1 MKNQIRNSILNINET
16 SGQNTNNSKVK
27 ISVELK
33 TQETIKKWST
43 IINTCSSK
51 KKKIIIIIQIAQQRG
66 YKEEIKV
73 LSSGRT
79 EEDHQ

>member
-33 TQETIKKWST
+33 TQETIKKWGT

-51 KKKIIIIIQIAQQRG
+51 KKIIIIQIAQQRG
-66 YKEEIKV
+66 YKEEIEV

>member
-1 MKNQIRNSILNINET
+1 MEYYNKYMLFQ
-16 SGQNTNNSKVK
+16 
-27 ISVELK
+27 
-33 TQETIKKWST
+33 KK
-43 IINTCSSK
+43 
-51 KKKIIIIIQIAQQRG
+51 IIIIQIAQQRG

>member
-1 MKNQIRNSILNINET
+1 MKNQIRNTILNINET
-16 SGQNTNNSKVK
+16 SGQNTNNNSKVK

-33 TQETIKKWST
+33 TQENIKKWST
-43 IINTCSSK
+43 IINTYST
-51 KKKIIIIIQIAQQRG
+51 KIIIIIQIAQQRG
-66 YKEEIKV
+66 YKEEMKL

>member
-51 KKKIIIIIQIAQQRG
+51 KKKIIIQIAQQRG

>member
-1 MKNQIRNSILNINET
+1 MEYYNKYMLFQ
-16 SGQNTNNSKVK
+16 
-27 ISVELK
+27 
-33 TQETIKKWST
+33 
-43 IINTCSSK
+43 

>member
-51 KKKIIIIIQIAQQRG
+51 KKIIIIQIAQQRG

>member
-1 MKNQIRNSILNINET
+1 MKNQIRNTILNINET
-16 SGQNTNNSKVK
+16 SGQNTNSNSKVK

-33 TQETIKKWST
+33 TQENIKKWST
-43 IINTCSSK
+43 IINTYST
-51 KKKIIIIIQIAQQRG
+51 KIIIIIQIAQQRG
-66 YKEEIKV
+66 YKEEMKL